1 MRFINTTTFQFQE
14 LWDSEIRD
22 LENGYSIL
30 SHRWTR
36 ASDEITYHDV
46 LEMDAK
52 VRSKR
57 GYPKFAG
64 ACAVA
69 NALGYE
75 LIWIDTCCIN
85 KTDPVELSEA
95 INSMCRWYAESDACI
110 AFLEDVTSPE
120 NFNESDW
127 FTRGWTLQELI
138 APKAVRFYDANW
150 GFLGDKQSLQSVI
163 VDITGI
169 PVEVLTNAKSP
180 QTYSI
185 AQRMSWAARRMKERV
200 EDRAYSLMGLF
211 DVHMS
216 IIYGEREKAFLRLQ
230 QHIIAQSADETIF
243 AWDFDILDKSG
254 KGIITAD
261 HQVFCGILAPSP
273 ACFARGGNL
282 LSRGRSRGFRMDQFG
297 LHLEVTAA
305 PAAGP
310 LGTYKAILNVRTAKS
325 SEQYCIFLIRSGENE
340 FVRSSSHAGES
351 FVWTNY
357 VWAKDVPQKV
367 MDFNVPVAVTEPPVY
382 IYPGFCCVT
391 SRSAP
396 QHIMS
401 TYMPNDDRIKLPDD
415 GEGTVGIIQLSR
427 RTGQPGYAWIK
438 LGFGPSLQPMCCVVL
453 PASVDPKAYR
463 YQAEGYKQMQI
474 QAGNLLQCA
483 PDSYLRWEH
492 TIFDNGWTKAN
503 ERALSGFPWV
513 SESSY
518 EAHMGIGGL
527 DKGFEFTYKGPGF
540 DISISAK
547 RVPDMEHGGYDGV
560 PGEVWALDISC
571 NDVLSAQLEED
582 KEEKDSSCWF
592 CSNIV

>member
-14 LWDSEIRD
+14 LSDSEIRG

-69 NALGYE
+69 NGLGYE

-110 AFLEDVTSPE
+110 TFLEDVTSPE

-138 APKAVRFYDANW
+138 APKAVRFCDANW
-150 GFLGDKQSLQSVI
+150 GFLRDKQSLQSVI

-185 AQRMSWAARRMKERV
+185 AQRMSWAARRLTQRV

-211 DVHMS
+211 D
-216 IIYGEREKAFLRLQ
+216 REKAFLRLQ
-230 QHIIAQSADETIF
+230 QHIIAQSADESIF
-243 AWDFDILDKSG
+243 AWDLDLLG
-254 KGIITAD
+254 ETEKGIRPAD
-261 HQVFCGILAPSP
+261 HQVFCGLLAPSP
-273 ACFARGGNL
+273 ACFARGGDL
-282 LSRGRSRGFRMDQFG
+282 LSQGRSRGFRMDQFG

-305 PAAGP
+305 PAAGS
-310 LGTYKAILNVRTAKS
+310 LGTYKAILNVRTAGS
-325 SEQYCIFLIRSGENE
+325 SEQYCIFLIRSGESE

-357 VWAKDVPQKV
+357 VWAKNVPQKV
-367 MDFNVPVAVTEPPVY
+367 MHFNVSLAVTELPVY
-382 IYPGFCCVT
+382 IYPGFWLRDLKIC
-391 SRSAP
+391 SSAY
-396 QHIMS
+396 HVVRLNR

-453 PASVDPKAYR
+453 PASLDPKAYR
-463 YQAEGYKQMQI
+463 YQAEGYKEMQI
-474 QAGNLLQCA
+474 QAGNLLKCA

-492 TIFDNGWTKAN
+492 TIFDNGWTTAN
-503 ERALSGFPWV
+503 GRALSGFPWI

-518 EAHMGIGGL
+518 EAHMGIGGV
-527 DKGFEFTYKGPGF
+527 DKGFDFTCKGPCF
-540 DISISAK
+540 DISVSAK
-547 RVPDMEHGGYDGV
+547 RVPDMEYGGDNGV

-571 NDVLSAQLEED
+571 NDVPPVQVEED
-582 KEEKDSSCWF
+582 KEEKSSCCF
-592 CSNIV
+592 C